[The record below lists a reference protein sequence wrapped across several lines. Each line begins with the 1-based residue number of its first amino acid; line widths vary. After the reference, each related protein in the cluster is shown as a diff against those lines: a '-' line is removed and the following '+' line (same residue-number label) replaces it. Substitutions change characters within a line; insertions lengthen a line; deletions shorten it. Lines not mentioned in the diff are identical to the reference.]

1 MSKYNKEQSGSGKPS
16 ATSAPLKTSLR
27 DLSEFHPRLSMR
39 AAVSTKIDEDA
50 LNLIQQHQNQ
60 QISSPIRSPAVSL
73 SSETLQGSD
82 LIQNL
87 TKYVGSDGLIKE
99 SVDIKEYAELMQ
111 CEVSSSHQLLLL
123 KIIVATLKNNE
134 AFSTK

>member
-50 LNLIQQHQNQ
+50 LNHIQQHQNQ
-60 QISSPIRSPAVSL
+60 QISSPICSPAVSF
-73 SSETLQGSD
+73 SSEALQGSD

-87 TKYVGSDGLIKE
+87 TKYVGSDGLIKG